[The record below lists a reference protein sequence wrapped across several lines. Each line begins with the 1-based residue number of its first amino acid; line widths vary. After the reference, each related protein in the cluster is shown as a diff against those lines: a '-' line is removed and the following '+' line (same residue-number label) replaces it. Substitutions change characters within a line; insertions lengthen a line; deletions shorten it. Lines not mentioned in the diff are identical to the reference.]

1 MGFLLL
7 SIVFSSFV
15 FVIFKWFDKKNINLA
30 TAITGNYLTCIATAF
45 VLNKGFNF
53 NTMTLNAL
61 FACLGLGILFF
72 TVFFLMGKA
81 AAIAGVGISSAAAK
95 LSLIIP
101 VLVGAL
107 LLNEP
112 YSIGKFIG
120 LILAILAVFLISKPN
135 KKESQNSK
143 KGLLLLVMVFIGSG
157 LVDTLINQ
165 IQIMFSKENIDEATG
180 VSVIFFG
187 ALCTSLIYKL
197 IIRQQ
202 IISDQRSLVFGLMLG
217 VPNYFSIYCLVL
229 ALGTKIFPS
238 NQFYLIN
245 NVSIML
251 LSFLGAYFFFKE
263 TINKTKITGITMA
276 IYAIYLSML

>member
-1 MGFLLL
+1 MIFLLL
-7 SIVFSSFV
+7 SIVFSSLV
-15 FVIFKWFDKKNINLA
+15 FVIFKWFDRKNINLT

-45 VLNKGFNF
+45 VLNKGFDF
-53 NTMTLNAL
+53 ETMKPNVL
-61 FACLGLGILFF
+61 FACLGLGVLFF
-72 TVFFLMGKA
+72 IVFFLMGKA
-81 AAIAGVGISSAAAK
+81 SVIAGVGISSAAAK

-112 YSIGKFIG
+112 YGIKKFIG
-120 LILAILAVFLISKPN
+120 LILAIFAVFLISKPN
-135 KKESQNSK
+135 KKESQSSK
-143 KGLLLLVMVFIGSG
+143 KSLLVLGLVFIGSG

-165 IQIMFSKENIDEATG
+165 IQIIFSKENTNEATG
-180 VSVIFFG
+180 VSLIFFG

-202 IISDQRSLVFGLMLG
+202 IISDKRSLTFGLMLG
-217 VPNYFSIYCLVL
+217 IPNYFSIYCLVL

-251 LSFLGAYFFFKE
+251 LSFLAAYLLFKE
-263 TINKTKITGITMA
+263 TINSRKISGI
-276 IYAIYLSML
+276 IISILAIYLTLN